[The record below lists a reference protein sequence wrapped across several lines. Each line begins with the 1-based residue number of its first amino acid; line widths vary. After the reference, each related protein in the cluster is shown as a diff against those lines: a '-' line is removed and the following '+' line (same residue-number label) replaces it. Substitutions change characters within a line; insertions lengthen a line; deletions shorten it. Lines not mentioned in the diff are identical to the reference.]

1 MRKNRTLKA
10 VLSLAMTAV
19 LGLGSAATVLAA
31 PGPTTGA
38 NADNVKIVKELQM
51 DSTLTIPSGGF
62 TFNFAF
68 TPKKYN
74 GETATSTI
82 VNGAAMPGVG
92 NTSITVN
99 TSDKDT
105 TASTPSLDV
114 YKKESTNKIFD
125 NLATAWTAPG
135 AYTYTVEES
144 ASGYTNAANG
154 ETMTDSTTKY
164 EVTAY
169 VKNDGSGGFEI
180 ESIGVRTP
188 GTTGSTGKIDVT
200 PGVADNEFVFTNV
213 FSKTAGGGGTD
224 PAANASL
231 TVSKTVAVSDHADYS
246 KYFAFTMATTA
257 AGTETASTEY
267 MAYLMDN
274 GAALDINAAAN
285 AANKVSGETYST
297 GTDATYGSYIKVPA
311 GGTLKVNLKDG
322 QSVAFVGM
330 GVGAQ
335 YDATESAATN
345 YKGDIDVTVNGASP
359 VTVNGAYSTAVA
371 TSTRVIG
378 ASTNAAAF
386 TNSFDETAQVITPTG
401 ITTNDLPFIAMI
413 VLAVGALGA
422 FAVIKSRKRT
432 TGAN

>member
-31 PGPTTGA
+31 PGPTSGV

-51 DSTLTIPSGGF
+51 DSNLSIPSGGF

-68 TPKKYN
+68 TPKEYN
-74 GETATSTI
+74 GETASSTI
-82 VNGAAMPGVG
+82 VNGVAMPGVG
-92 NTSITVN
+92 DTSITVN
-99 TSDKDT
+99 TTDKDT

-114 YKKESTNKIFD
+114 YKAESANKIFD
-125 NLATAWTAPG
+125 NLATDWTAPG
-135 AYTYTVEES
+135 AYTYTVVER
-144 ASGYTNAANG
+144 ASGYTNAAAG
-154 ETMTDSTTKY
+154 ETMTDSTTQY

-169 VKNDGSGGFEI
+169 VKNKAGGGFEI
-180 ESIGVRTP
+180 ESIGVSK
-188 GTTGSTGKIDVT
+188 TGAGGGKIDVT
-200 PGVADNEFVFTNV
+200 PGLTDNEFVFTNV
-213 FSKTAGGGGTD
+213 YAKTAGGGGTD

-246 KYFAFTMATTA
+246 KYFEFTMATTA

-267 MAYLMDN
+267 MAYLMDS
-274 GAALDINAAAN
+274 GAALDINASAN

-335 YDATESAATN
+335 YNATESAATN
-345 YKGDIDVTVNGASP
+345 YKGDIALTVDGASAG
-359 VTVNGAYSTAVA
+359 TVNGAYSTAVA
-371 TSTRVIG
+371 TGTRVIG

-386 TNSFDETAQVITPTG
+386 TNAFDETGQIITPTG

-422 FAVIKSRKRT
+422 FVVIKSRKRT

>member
-31 PGPTTGA
+31 PGPTSGA

-51 DSTLTIPSGGF
+51 DPALSIPTGGF

-68 TPKKYN
+68 TPKEYN

-82 VNGAAMPGVG
+82 VNGAAMPSVG

-114 YKKESTNKIFD
+114 YKAESTNKIFD

-135 AYTYTVEES
+135 AYTYTVEEI
-144 ASGYTNAANG
+144 ASGYTSAANG

-169 VKNDGSGGFEI
+169 VKNKAGGGFEI
-180 ESIGVRTP
+180 ESIGVSK
-188 GTTGSTGKIDVT
+188 TGAGGGKIDVT
-200 PGVADNEFVFTNV
+200 PGLTDNEFVFTNV
-213 FSKTAGGGGTD
+213 YAKTAGGGGTD

-246 KYFAFTMATTA
+246 KYFEFTMATTA

-267 MAYLMDN
+267 MAYLMDS
-274 GAALDINAAAN
+274 GAVLDINAPAN

-335 YDATESAATN
+335 YNATESAATN
-345 YKGDIDVTVNGASP
+345 YKGDIALTVDGASAG
-359 VTVNGAYSTAVA
+359 TVNGAYSTAVA
-371 TSTRVIG
+371 TGTRVIG

-386 TNSFDETAQVITPTG
+386 TNSFDETALVITPTG

-422 FAVIKSRKRT
+422 FVVIKSRKRT